1 MSRAQPLRERL
12 VELHKESGVK
22 PTMSDV
28 LTKVCAAALMRHR
41 EINALWAEDSIEI
54 QPSANIGLA
63 VALPAGL
70 IVPVIPQCE
79 RKSIVEIAAIRTD
92 LVARAR
98 DGKLQRSDLEGAT
111 FTISNLGMYGV
122 ERFTAVINP
131 PQASILAVGAIQE
144 KAVVRDGELV
154 AAPMMDLMLT
164 CDHRSVNGATG
175 ANFLQAVKEI
185 LEEPGL
191 AL

>member
-1 MSRAQPLRERL
+1 
-12 VELHKESGVK
+12 
-22 PTMSDV
+22 
-28 LTKVCAAALMRHR
+28 MRHR

-70 IVPVIPQCE
+70 VVPVIPQCE
-79 RKSIVEIAAIRTD
+79 RKAILEIAAIRAD
-92 LVARAR
+92 LVDRSR
-98 DGKLQRSDLEGAT
+98 NGKLRRSDLEGGT

-131 PQASILAVGAIQE
+131 PQAAILAVGAIQE
-144 KAVVRDGELV
+144 KPVVREGELV
-154 AAPMMDLMLT
+154 VRPMMDLMLT

-175 ANFLQAVKEI
+175 ASFLQTVKEI